1 MANMVG
7 SEVCILSF
15 TIIPPRTP
23 ISKLQVLAN
32 SSLGLIPAEITSMS
46 TSKVS
51 SSPNSIPVM
60 ALSPSMQLVALPVC
74 MVIPIDSKVS
84 CNTLLLLE
92 SNCLGINFGAN
103 STTCGS
109 KPISITAFPASRPKS
124 PPPNTAAFPLGFVSF
139 ILSA

>member
-1 MANMVG
+1 MVG

-32 SSLGLIPAEITSMS
+32 SSLGRIPADITSMS
-46 TSKVS
+46 TSNVS

-60 ALSPSMQLVALPVC
+60 TPLPKMLLVTLPVC
-74 MVIPIDSKVS
+74 MVIPIDSRVS
-84 CNTLLLLE
+84 CKTLLLLE
-92 SNCLGINFGAN
+92 SNCLGINLGAN

-109 KPISITAFPASRPKS
+109 RPISITAFPASNPKR
-124 PPPNTAAFPLGFVSF
+124 PPPKMAALPLGFASL